1 MFRRTVFIALT
12 VLMAYSLKGQTSVD
26 GKNESDELNAI
37 RSAVPF
43 LTIAPDSKSGALGD
57 AGVASKPDVNSQHW
71 NAAKYAFVEDNAG
84 LGLSYTPWLRSLQV
98 TDLNLLY
105 LSGFRRI
112 DERMALSGAVRYFNL
127 GEIAE
132 INDQGEVTGQKIRPN
147 EFAIDL
153 GYSMLFSEYISGGLV
168 FRYIRSDIANGTS
181 GLGAGG
187 GAKYEPGNSF
197 AADISTY
204 YQKPV
209 MISSYDGEMAFGLN
223 ISNIG
228 NQMSYAQDNESQ
240 FIPTNLRLGG
250 RLSMDLDEYNSI
262 GFMLDVNKLLVP
274 TDRSKIDSTFDT
286 QNIGVIEGALKS
298 FSDAPG
304 GASEEFHE
312 IMWSVGAEY
321 YYMKQ
326 FAIRAGYFHEH
337 ETKGNRKYFTVGLG
351 LAYNVFSLDFS
362 YLFPATGGR
371 SNPLA
376 NTMRFTLG
384 FRFE

>member
-1 MFRRTVFIALT
+1 MLKRSVFIALIIFIG
-12 VLMAYSLKGQTSVD
+12 YSLKGQTTVD
-26 GKNESDELNAI
+26 GRDELNAI

-43 LTIAPDSKSGALGD
+43 LTIAPDSKSGAMGD
-57 AGVASKPDVNSQHW
+57 AGVASKPDINSQHW
-71 NAAKYAFVEDNAG
+71 NTSKYAFIEDEAG
-84 LGLSYTPWLRSLQV
+84 IALSYTPWLRSLQV

-112 DERMALSGAVRYFNL
+112 DERMVLSGAVRYFNL

-132 INDQGEVTGQKIRPN
+132 INEDGVTTGNKIRPN
-147 EFAIDL
+147 EFAVDL
-153 GYSMLFSEYISGGLV
+153 GYSLLFSEYISGGLA

-181 GLGAGG
+181 GLGSGG
-187 GAKYEPGNSF
+187 GAKYEPGNSI
-197 AADISTY
+197 AGDITTY
-204 YQKPV
+204 FQKPIQ
-209 MISSYDGEMAFGLN
+209 ISSYDAEMAIGLN

-228 NQMSYAQDNESQ
+228 VKMTYAQDNESQ
-240 FIPTNLRLGG
+240 FIPTNMRLGG
-250 RLSMDLDEYNSI
+250 RLTMDLDEYNSLS
-262 GFMLDVNKLLVP
+262 FMMDLNKLLVP
-274 TDRSKIDSTFDT
+274 TDRSSVDTNYDS
-286 QNIGVIEGALKS
+286 QKIGVIEGVLKS

-312 IMWSVGAEY
+312 IMWSFGAEY
-321 YYMKQ
+321 YYMQQ

-337 ETKGNRKYFTVGLG
+337 ATKGNRKYFTVGVG